1 MKFERKGNDG
11 YIITPDTKEEQEQL
25 EKSLEWKEP
34 NTLECII
41 CQLKGY
47 GKKE

>member
-1 MKFERKGNDG
+1 MKFEREGFDG
-11 YIITPDTKEEQEQL
+11 YIITPENKKEKEQL
-25 EKSLEWKEP
+25 EKSLGWTEP

-47 GKKE
+47 GKK